1 MHQITLYT
9 QPDCPPCEYSKLF
22 LRENGFNFEIKDIQK
37 DPTAKRELIKKYQA
51 FSTPTFVIDNNV
63 VIYGFDLEKL
73 KAALE
78 MKD

>member
-22 LRENGFNFEIKDIQK
+22 LKEHGFDYEIKDIQR
-37 DPTAKRELIKKYQA
+37 DSRAKKELIKKYQS
-51 FSTPTFVIDNNV
+51 FSTPTCVIDGN

-73 KAALE
+73 KLALNLSS
-78 MKD
+78 

>member
-22 LRENGFNFEIKDIQK
+22 LKEHGFDFEIKDIQK
-37 DPTAKRELIKKYQA
+37 DSRAKTELIKKYQS
-51 FSTPTFVIDNNV
+51 FSTPTFVIDGT

-73 KAALE
+73 KIALNL
-78 MKD
+78 

>member
-22 LRENGFNFEIKDIQK
+22 LKAHGFDYAIKDIQR
-37 DPTAKRELIKKYQA
+37 DSRAKKELTTKYQS
-51 FSTPTFVIDNNV
+51 FSTPTFVIDGN

-73 KAALE
+73 KLALNLSS
-78 MKD
+78 